1 MVKNMEKK
9 FNKDGFTLVIHCFP
23 PNERFER
30 ARVLLHSKNYFQ
42 QVALRDFLL
51 TFIHQMQIW
60 RTTRSAPGMSRMKA
74 RLVRF

>member
-51 TFIHQMQIW
+51 TYLH
-60 RTTRSAPGMSRMKA
+60 S
-74 RLVRF
+74 VY